1 MDMELARLLSGALDR
16 LTEKVS
22 MQEVLLRK
30 IIELLEQIRDNAIM
44 KL

>member
-30 IIELLEQIRDNAIM
+30 IIELLEQIRDNAII

>member
-1 MDMELARLLSGALDR
+1 MELARLLSGALDR

-30 IIELLEQIRDNAIM
+30 IIELLEQIRDNAII